1 MTWGPV
7 TICGTTLKPGERAT
21 VDVPA
26 TALSTHTEVTMPVHV
41 VHGRRPGPRLF
52 VCAALHGDEIN
63 GVEIIRRL
71 MRQSALRRLS
81 GTLIAVP
88 VVNVLGFVSLSRYLP
103 DRRDLNRSFPGSTSG
118 SLAARLANLFLT
130 EVVSGSTHGIDL
142 HTGAIHRTNYP
153 QIRANLGNAD
163 AERLAT
169 AFGAPIVINAG
180 LREGSLRAAARES
193 GIPVLVY
200 EAGEALRF
208 EEVSIRAGLRGVLR
222 VMRALEMLP
231 RPKERQERVPPIIIR
246 SSGWARA
253 PSSGVLRLV
262 THNGA
267 LVKAGDRLGLINDPY
282 GETEI
287 EIVARADGIVIG
299 HTTLPVVNEGDA
311 LFHIGRTEG
320 TEAAA
325 DAMDALDAFE
335 SEVGNGE

>member
-1 MTWGPV
+1 MRWGPV

-41 VHGRRPGPRLF
+41 LHGRRPGPRLF
-52 VCAALHGDEIN
+52 VCAAMHGDEIN
-63 GVEIIRRL
+63 GTEIIRRL
-71 MRQSALRRLS
+71 MRQSALRRLA

-88 VVNVLGFVSLSRYLP
+88 VVNVMGFVSLSRYLP

-130 EVVSGSTHGIDL
+130 GVVKGCTHGIDL
-142 HTGAIHRTNYP
+142 HTGALHRTNYP
-153 QIRANLGNAD
+153 QIRANLDNPESD
-163 AERLAT
+163 RLAT

-180 LREGSLRAAARES
+180 LREGSLRAAARKH

-208 EEVSIRAGLRGVLR
+208 EEISIRAGLRGTLR

-231 RPKERQERVPPIIIR
+231 PTKQSKKRLPLVTIR
-246 SSGWARA
+246 SSGWARS
-253 PSSGVLRLV
+253 PCSGVLRLV

-267 LVKAGDRLGLINDPY
+267 LVKEGDRLGLVTDPY
-282 GETEI
+282 GETEV
-287 EIVARADGIVIG
+287 EVRARADGIVIG

-335 SEVGNGE
+335 TEVGNGR

>member
-7 TICGTTLKPGERAT
+7 TICGTTLSPGERAT

-26 TALSTHTEVTMPVHV
+26 TALSTHTEVTMPVHI
-41 VHGRRPGPRLF
+41 VHGQRSGPRLF
-52 VCAALHGDEIN
+52 ICAALHGDEIN
-63 GVEIIRRL
+63 GIEIIRRL
-71 MRQSALRRLS
+71 MRLRNLRRLS
-81 GTLIAVP
+81 GTLITVP
-88 VVNVLGFVSLSRYLP
+88 VVNVLGFVALSRYLP
-103 DRRDLNRSFPGSTSG
+103 DRRDLNRTFPGSASG
-118 SLAARLANLFLT
+118 SLAARLANLFLS
-130 EVVSGSTHGIDL
+130 EVVAGSTHGIDL

-153 QIRANLGNAD
+153 QIRANIDNPET
-163 AERLAT
+163 ERLAK

-180 LREGSLRAAARES
+180 LRGGSLRAAARVH

-208 EEVSIRAGLRGVLR
+208 EEVPIRAGLRGILR
-222 VMRALEMLP
+222 VMRALGMLP
-231 RPKERQERVPPIIIR
+231 PTNRRRPLVPPVIIR

-253 PSSGVLRLV
+253 PCSGVLRLV

-267 LVKAGDRLGLINDPY
+267 LVREGDRLGFITDPY
-282 GETEI
+282 GEAEVEI
-287 EIVARADGIVIG
+287 CARADGIVIG

-325 DAMDALDAFE
+325 DALDAFE
-335 SEVGNGE
+335 TEVGNFR

>member
-1 MTWGPV
+1 M
-7 TICGTTLKPGERAT
+7 KPGETAT

-26 TALSTHTEVTMPVHV
+26 SALSTHTEVVMPVHV
-41 VHGRRPGPRLF
+41 VHGRRTGPRLF

-63 GVEIIRRL
+63 GIEIIRRL
-71 MRQSALRRLS
+71 MRMTALRRLS

-88 VVNVLGFVSLSRYLP
+88 VVNVMGFVALSRYLP
-103 DRRDLNRSFPGSTSG
+103 DRRDLNRSFPGSTKG

-130 EVVSGSTHGIDL
+130 EVVQGSTHGIDL

-153 QIRANLGNAD
+153 QIRANLD
-163 AERLAT
+163 SPETERLAL

-180 LREGSLRAAARES
+180 LRAGSLRAAARVHK
-193 GIPVLVY
+193 IPVLVY

-208 EEVSIRAGLRGVLR
+208 EETSIRAGLRGVVN
-222 VMRALEMLP
+222 VMRTLEMLP
-231 RPKERQERVPPIIIR
+231 PHKERRKRIPPIVIR
-246 SSGWARA
+246 SSGWVRS
-253 PSSGVLRLV
+253 PCSGVLRLI

-267 LVKAGDRLGLINDPY
+267 LVKEGARIGLITDPY
-282 GETEI
+282 GATDVEI
-287 EIVARADGIVIG
+287 TARADGIVVG

-311 LFHIGRTEG
+311 LIHIGRTEG

-335 SEVGNGE
+335 SEVGTVQ

>member
-7 TICGTTLKPGERAT
+7 TVCGVTLAPGKRST
-21 VDVPA
+21 VELPA
-26 TALSTHTEVTMPVHV
+26 VALSTNTEVPMPVHI
-41 VHGRRPGPRLF
+41 VHGSRPGPRLF
-52 VCAALHGDEIN
+52 VCAALHGDEII
-63 GVEIIRRL
+63 GIEIIRRL
-71 MRQSALRRLS
+71 MRQRSLRGLA

-88 VVNVLGFVSLSRYLP
+88 VVNVLGFVALSRYLP
-103 DRRDLNRSFPGSTSG
+103 DRRDLNRSFPGSASG
-118 SLAARLANLFLT
+118 SLAARLAHLFLS
-130 EVVSGSTHGIDL
+130 EVVSGCTHGIDI

-153 QIRANLGNAD
+153 QIRANLDNPET
-163 AERLAT
+163 ERLAV

-180 LREGSLRAAARES
+180 LRGGSLRTAARER

-208 EEVSIRAGLRGVLR
+208 EELPIRAGLRGILG

-231 RPKERQERVPPIIIR
+231 RARQRDKLVPPVIVR
-246 SSGWARA
+246 SSSWVRA
-253 PSSGVLRLV
+253 PCSGVLRLV

-267 LVKAGDRLGLINDPY
+267 VVRDGDRLGYITDPY
-282 GETEI
+282 GADEVEI
-287 EIVARADGIVIG
+287 SAHADGIVIG

-325 DAMDALDAFE
+325 DALDAFE
-335 SEVGNGE
+335 TVVGNAE

>member
-7 TICGTTLKPGERAT
+7 TICGTTLQPGERAT

-26 TALSTHTEVTMPVHV
+26 TALSTHTEVIMPVHV

-63 GVEIIRRL
+63 GIEILRRM
-71 MRQSALRRLS
+71 MRLAALRRLS

-88 VVNVLGFVSLSRYLP
+88 VVNVMGFIARSRYLP
-103 DRRDLNRSFPGSTSG
+103 DRRDLNRSFPGSISG

-130 EVVSGSTHGIDL
+130 EVVHDSTHGIDL

-153 QIRANLGNAD
+153 QIRANLDNAE
-163 AERLAT
+163 AERLAL

-180 LREGSLRAAARES
+180 LRAGSLRAAAKNHE
-193 GIPVLVY
+193 IPVLVY

-208 EEVSIRAGLRGVLR
+208 EEVPIRAGFRGVLR
-222 VMRALEMLP
+222 VMRALDMLP
-231 RPKERQERVPPIIIR
+231 RARQRQEPVPPVIIR

-267 LVKAGDRLGLINDPY
+267 LVKPGDRLGLISDPY
-282 GETEI
+282 GEKEAEI
-287 EIVARADGIVIG
+287 CARAGGIVIG

-325 DAMDALDAFE
+325 DALDAFE
-335 SEVGNGE
+335 SEVGNGR

>member
-1 MTWGPV
+1 MEWGPV
-7 TICGTTLKPGERAT
+7 TICGTTLQPGERAT

-41 VHGRRPGPRLF
+41 LHGRRPGPRLF
-52 VCAALHGDEIN
+52 VCAAMHGDEIN
-63 GVEIIRRL
+63 GIEIIRRL
-71 MRQSALRRLS
+71 MRQSALRRLA

-88 VVNVLGFVSLSRYLP
+88 VVNVMGFVSLSRYLP

-130 EVVSGSTHGIDL
+130 EVVKESTHGIDL

-153 QIRANLGNAD
+153 QIRANLDNPETD
-163 AERLAT
+163 RLAA

-180 LREGSLRAAARES
+180 LREGSLRASARKH

-208 EEVSIRAGLRGVLR
+208 EEISIRAGLRGVLR
-222 VMRALEMLP
+222 VMRALKMLP
-231 RPKERQERVPPIIIR
+231 PTKQSKKQLPSVTIR
-246 SSGWARA
+246 SSGWVRA
-253 PSSGVLRLV
+253 PCSGVLCRIV
-262 THNGA
+262 RNGTV
-267 LVKAGDRLGLINDPY
+267 VKAGDRLGIITDPY

-287 EIVARADGIVIG
+287 KITARADGIVIG
-299 HTTLPVVNEGDA
+299 HSTLPVVNEGDA
-311 LFHIGRTEG
+311 LFHIGRTSG
-320 TEAAA
+320 TETNA

-335 SEVGNGE
+335 TEVGDGT